1 MCVYVVED
9 GWGRGGRVHM
19 SLMVMVGE
27 LGWWG
32 SWYGVTVSRRTSGL
46 ALLAGR
52 DLTLTASQPELSD
65 EV

>member
-1 MCVYVVED
+1 MGSGGEGAYELD
-9 GWGRGGRVHM
+9 GDGGGEGWGSR
-19 SLMVMVGE
+19 
-27 LGWWG
+27 
-32 SWYGVTVSRRTSGL
+32 YGVTVSRQKSGL